1 MRILEGQL
9 HHLFARRHACDGV
22 DGVERGRSEV
32 AGEAKHVSRN
42 VVKIPLASDTTTN
55 NTTPFAVMMH
65 RILHVLM
72 RSTVDT
78 HDILI
83 RSASSVLRLHVNN
96 FMMSRK

>member
-1 MRILEGQL
+1 MRILEGQF
-9 HHLFARRHACDGV
+9 HHPFARRHACDGV
-22 DGVERGRSEV
+22 DGVKRGRSEV

-42 VVKIPLASDTTTN
+42 VV

-96 FMMSRK
+96 SMMSRK